1 MCNYGWP
8 GNIRELQNVIENL
21 VIMTDGE
28 RIEYN
33 SLPAQIK
40 GAQRIDSMITIDKIM
55 PLKDAVESIEQ
66 EMIQRALEK
75 YGNTRAAAKALG
87 VNQSTVVRKMQALKK
102 EE

>member
-1 MCNYGWP
+1 
-8 GNIRELQNVIENL
+8 
-21 VIMTDGE
+21 
-28 RIEYN
+28 
-33 SLPAQIK
+33 
-40 GAQRIDSMITIDKIM
+40 MITIDKIM